1 MSKREAL
8 LSLVDPKKIALLEVL
23 LFSSEEMYLKEIA
36 DKSHVPLAS
45 AFRLLQEFTQLGLIK
60 KRSWKTSTIYS
71 CENNEKVL
79 YLKELLTD
87 EYEGL
92 REFVQSMSTIPEI
105 QNIIVHGVQK
115 KNKANVLVIGQGIE
129 PAKIEAVREQLKQKG
144 FELTYLTLTPEQYEQ
159 MSKMGLYSGE
169 KMVLK

>member
-79 YLKELLTD
+79 SFVKRIV
-87 EYEGL
+87 GL
-92 REFVQSMSTIPEI
+92 WGTTI
-105 QNIIVHGVQK
+105 
-115 KNKANVLVIGQGIE
+115 
-129 PAKIEAVREQLKQKG
+129 
-144 FELTYLTLTPEQYEQ
+144 Y
-159 MSKMGLYSGE
+159 
-169 KMVLK
+169 